1 MSRRVDWFWPIRQSK
16 TNTKNH
22 PTLWQDI
29 HTFFTDPQAEADE
42 WKQDHTW
49 NKGHGRLEE
58 RRIWT
63 TTLLNPPF
71 ERQWAGAAQVFVIRR
86 RITHR
91 LTCSQQIVYGITSLT
106 PQRAEPKRLLE
117 LERTHWPIEI
127 VPIIAVMSLWAKM
140 LPNLVPRAHPWP
152 LLLLMERCSL

>member
-29 HTFFTDPQAEADE
+29 HAFFTDPQAEADE
-42 WKQDHTW
+42 WKHGHTW

-63 TTLLNPPF
+63 TTLLNPLF
-71 ERQWAGAAQVFVIRR
+71 EQQWAGTAQVFVIRR

-91 LTCSQQIVYGITSLT
+91 LKCTQQIVYGITSLT
-106 PQRAEPKRLLE
+106 PQQAEPKRLLE
-117 LERTHWPIEI
+117 LVRTHWHLENRSHYRRD
-127 VPIIAVMSLWAKM
+127 VTLGEDASQLRTSGA
-140 LPNLVPRAHPWP
+140 P
-152 LLLLMERCSL
+152 LALA